1 MPDEPYNFLRGVA
14 LFSDVS
20 DKDLHV
26 IAASMKR
33 RAFAP
38 GDHIVSEG
46 EGGIGFFFVES
57 GSAVVTKD
65 GERRATLGSGDHFG
79 EIALLAGGD
88 RTATVSADS
97 DVVCWG
103 MPAWNFRPLVREQ
116 SSVTMKLL
124 EGMARQLA
132 GVPPRVA

>member
-1 MPDEPYNFLRGVA
+1 MPDEPYEFLRGVP

-20 DKDLHV
+20 DKDLRQ

-38 GDHIVSEG
+38 GDEIVSEG
-46 EGGIGFFFVES
+46 EGGVGFFFVETGTLS
-57 GSAVVTKD
+57 VTHHGEVV
-65 GERRATLGSGDHFG
+65 AHLGSGDHFG
-79 EIALLAGGD
+79 EVALLSGAG
-88 RTATVSADS
+88 RTATVTADS

-116 SSVTMKLL
+116 PSVTVKLL
-124 EGMARQLA
+124 ERMARQLS
-132 GVPPRVA
+132 GS